1 MPSQERCLVRGPP
14 FTTNLRRK
22 HATLESKCRVK
33 WFAVMLD
40 RRRDY
45 AAVVFVLVTACGGAS
60 SAGSIG
66 AVLVRDNV
74 TGEVTV
80 RDAPDG
86 RAGAEAGLLP
96 GDRVKMI
103 DGIHVDELDQGR
115 IRELLRGPVG
125 STVTLTV
132 IRGTPASEATVEHVE
147 VRRERIGSV
156 ASALKPRKEPIE

>member
-1 MPSQERCLVRGPP
+1 
-14 FTTNLRRK
+14 
-22 HATLESKCRVK
+22 
-33 WFAVMLD
+33 MLD
-40 RRRDY
+40 RRRGY
-45 AAVVFVLVTACGGAS
+45 TAVVFVLVLACGGAS

-86 RAGAEAGLLP
+86 RAAAEAGLLP

-103 DGIHVDELDQGR
+103 DGVHVDEVDQGR

-132 IRGTPASEATVEHVE
+132 IRGEDVEHIE
-147 VRRERIGSV
+147 VKRERIGSV
-156 ASALKPRKEPIE
+156 ASALKARKEPIE